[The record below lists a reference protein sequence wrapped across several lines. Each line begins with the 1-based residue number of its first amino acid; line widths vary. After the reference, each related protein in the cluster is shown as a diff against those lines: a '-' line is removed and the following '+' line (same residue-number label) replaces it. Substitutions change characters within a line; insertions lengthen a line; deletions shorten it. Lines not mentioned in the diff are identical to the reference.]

1 MAFLI
6 HPEHGA
12 TNVGDGEVE
21 ALEKQGWKR
30 ATHDDWFRANGKPH
44 LAKDGKAPKVE
55 APATDATAAP
65 EAPAKPKAKPGPKPK
80 AKG

>member
-21 ALEKQGWKR
+21 ELEKQGWKR

-44 LAKDGKAPKVE
+44 LAKDGKATKGE
-55 APATDATAAP
+55 APAP
-65 EAPAKPKAKPGPKPK
+65 EAPAAPEASKPAAK
-80 AKG
+80 KGGRPRKNA